1 MFARYDAPTNM
12 RAFYGPSA
20 LRRLRLVWMV
30 REPVGKFWS
39 YFWDLK
45 SYATHTGFEPQTSR
59 ADEQTGSQAGLVLLL
74 TRVSLAL
81 DSYGGDW
88 DRVTFAAFVA
98 PKLAKAKACL
108 QKD

>member
-1 MFARYDAPTNM
+1 M
-12 RAFYGPSA
+12 
-20 LRRLRLVWMV
+20 WMV

-45 SYATHTGFEPQTSR
+45 SYATQGSNPRRAEPQTSR

-81 DSYGGDW
+81 DRYGGDW